1 MVTERALGP
10 TARTVDEVVDACRQ
24 AEVRLIRFL
33 YCDNGGTV
41 RGKAVHVD
49 RLADRMRTGVGL
61 TVAMQAMSS
70 LDELQPV
77 AGMGPVG
84 EVRLVP
90 DPQTFALLPYA
101 PHAAAMVA
109 DHVDLDG
116 QPYDAG
122 PRPFLSRMAG
132 VLAGRDMALS
142 CGVENEFSLAH
153 QEGTAFVP
161 IDHSLCFS
169 TIGMAAA
176 ADVIDDMVEA
186 LERQDIAV
194 EQYYAELGH
203 GQHELSVSPRLAVEA
218 ADTQVLVRE
227 TIRGVAGRHGMVAS
241 LAPKPWPDQAGNG
254 AHAHLSL
261 WDTALQCNLFHDD
274 TGRYQLSE
282 LAEHFVA
289 GLLAHLPGL
298 LGLTAP
304 TFNSFQRLL
313 PEHWSSA
320 YVCWGPD
327 NREAAVRVPSTFW
340 GREMA
345 SANLEYKPI
354 DASCN
359 PYLAFGGLIAAGLDG
374 IDRGLAPPR
383 PVAVDPHRMSAAER
397 ESIGIAPYPASVG
410 HALDA
415 LERDEILTS
424 ALGESLTRS
433 YLAVRRSEWE
443 ADPATDEAH
452 ERARNFLKY

>member
-1 MVTERALGP
+1 
-10 TARTVDEVVDACRQ
+10 VDDVVDACRQ
-24 AEVRLIRFL
+24 AGVRLIRFL

-70 LDELQPV
+70 LDQLQPV
-77 AGMGPVG
+77 EGMGPVG
-84 EVRLVP
+84 EIRLVP
-90 DPQTFALLPYA
+90 DPETFVVLPYA
-101 PHAAAMVA
+101 PHSGAMLA
-109 DHVDLDG
+109 DHVALDG
-116 QPYDAG
+116 KAYVAG
-122 PRPFLSRMAG
+122 PRPFLARMAG
-132 VLAGRDMALS
+132 VLAERDMALS
-142 CGVENEFSLAH
+142 CGIENEFSLAR
-153 QEGTAFVP
+153 QVGTAFVP

-176 ADVIDDMVEA
+176 AEVVDLMVEA
-186 LERQDIAV
+186 LERQGIGV

-203 GQHELSVSPRLAVEA
+203 GQHELSVSPRTAVEA
-218 ADTQVLVRE
+218 ADVQVLVRE
-227 TIRGVAGRHGMVAS
+227 TIRGVATGHGLVAS
-241 LAPKPWPDQAGNG
+241 LAPKPWPDEAGNG
-254 AHAHLSL
+254 AHAHISL
-261 WDTALQCNLFHDD
+261 WDASLRCNLFHDD
-274 TGRYQLSE
+274 AGRYGLSE
-282 LAEHFVA
+282 LAEQFVA
-289 GLLAHLPGL
+289 GILAHLPGL

-345 SANLEYKPI
+345 TANLEYKPI

-359 PYLAFGGLIAAGLDG
+359 PYLALGGLIAAGVDG
-374 IDRGLAPPR
+374 IDRRLAPPE
-383 PVAVDPHRMSAAER
+383 PVSVDPHRLSSEERAALH
-397 ESIGIAPYPASVG
+397 IAPYPVTVG

-415 LERDEILTS
+415 LEQDEVLTS
-424 ALGESLTRS
+424 ALGPTLLRS

-443 ADPATDEAH
+443 ADPATEDPNEP
-452 ERARNFLKY
+452 ARHFLKY

>member
-1 MVTERALGP
+1 M
-10 TARTVDEVVDACRQ
+10 DACRQ
-24 AEVRLIRFL
+24 ASVRLIRFL

-70 LDELQPV
+70 LDQLQPV
-77 AGMGPVG
+77 EGMGPVG

-90 DPQTFALLPYA
+90 DPETFVVLPYA
-101 PHAAAMVA
+101 PHSGAMLA
-109 DHVDLDG
+109 DHVALDG
-116 QPYDAG
+116 QAYVAG
-122 PRPFLSRMAG
+122 PRPFLTKMAG
-132 VLAGRDMALS
+132 VLAERDMALS
-142 CGVENEFSLAH
+142 CGIENEFSLAR
-153 QEGTAFVP
+153 QVGTAFVP

-176 ADVIDDMVEA
+176 AEAIDIMVEA
-186 LERQDIAV
+186 LERQGIAV

-203 GQHELSVSPRLAVEA
+203 GQHELSVSPRTAVEA
-218 ADTQVLVRE
+218 ADVQVLVRE
-227 TIRGVAGRHGMVAS
+227 TIRGVATCHGLVAS
-241 LAPKPWPDQAGNG
+241 LAPKPWPDEAGNG
-254 AHAHLSL
+254 AHAHISL
-261 WDTALQCNLFHDD
+261 WDASLRRNLFHDD
-274 TGRYQLSE
+274 AGRYGLSE

-289 GLLAHLPGL
+289 GILAHLPGL

-345 SANLEYKPI
+345 TANLEYKPI

-359 PYLAFGGLIAAGLDG
+359 PYLALGGLIAAGMDG
-374 IDRGLAPPR
+374 IDRRLTPPE
-383 PVAVDPHRMSAAER
+383 PVTVDPHRLSSEER
-397 ESIGIAPYPASVG
+397 DALHIAPYPVTVG

-415 LERDEILTS
+415 LEQDEVLTS
-424 ALGESLTRS
+424 ALGPTLLRS

-443 ADPATDEAH
+443 ADPATEDPNEP
-452 ERARNFLKY
+452 ARHFLKY

>member
-1 MVTERALGP
+1 
-10 TARTVDEVVDACRQ
+10 
-24 AEVRLIRFL
+24 
-33 YCDNGGTV
+33 
-41 RGKAVHVD
+41 
-49 RLADRMRTGVGL
+49 
-61 TVAMQAMSS
+61 
-70 LDELQPV
+70 
-77 AGMGPVG
+77 
-84 EVRLVP
+84 
-90 DPQTFALLPYA
+90 
-101 PHAAAMVA
+101 
-109 DHVDLDG
+109 
-116 QPYDAG
+116 
-122 PRPFLSRMAG
+122 
-132 VLAGRDMALS
+132 
-142 CGVENEFSLAH
+142 
-153 QEGTAFVP
+153 
-161 IDHSLCFS
+161 
-169 TIGMAAA
+169 
-176 ADVIDDMVEA
+176 MVEA
-186 LERQDIAV
+186 LERQDISV

-203 GQHELSVSPRLAVEA
+203 GQHELSVSPRPAVHA
-218 ADTQVLVRE
+218 ADVQLMVRE
-227 TIRGVAGRHGMVAS
+227 TIRGIATRHGMVAS

-254 AHAHLSL
+254 AHVHLSL
-261 WDTALQCNLFHDD
+261 WDTALQRNLFHDHA
-274 TGRYQLSE
+274 GRYGLSE
-282 LAEHFVA
+282 LGEHFVA

-374 IDRGLAPPR
+374 IDRGLVPPQ
-383 PVAVDPHRMSAAER
+383 PVTVDPHRLSPEER
-397 ESIGIAPYPASVG
+397 QAIGIAAYPPSVG

-415 LERDEILTS
+415 LEHDNVLTG
-424 ALGESLTRS
+424 ALGDTLTRS

>member
-1 MVTERALGP
+1 VGTGGAKGSKGR
-10 TARTVDEVVDACRQ
+10 TAEEVLDACRQ
-24 AEVRLIRFL
+24 AGVRLIRFL

-41 RGKAVHVD
+41 RGKAVHVG

-61 TVAMQAMSS
+61 TAAMQAMSS

-77 AGMGPVG
+77 EGMGPVG
-84 EVRLVP
+84 EIRLVP
-90 DPQTFALLPYA
+90 DPETFVVLPYA
-101 PHAAAMVA
+101 PHSAAMLA
-109 DHVDLDG
+109 DHVALDG

-122 PRPFLSRMAG
+122 PRPFLTRMAG
-132 VLAGRDMALS
+132 VLKEHDMALS
-142 CGVENEFSLAH
+142 CGVENEFSLAL
-153 QEGTAFVP
+153 QEGNAFVP

-176 ADVIDDMVEA
+176 ADVINAMVEA
-186 LERQDIAV
+186 LEQQGIAV
-194 EQYYAELGH
+194 EQYYSELGH
-203 GQHELSVSPRLAVEA
+203 GQHELSVSPCPTVQA
-218 ADTQVLVRE
+218 ADVQVLVRE
-227 TIRGVAGRHGMVAS
+227 TIRGVATRHDLVAS

-254 AHAHLSL
+254 AHAHVSL
-261 WDTALQCNLFHDD
+261 WNASLERNLFHDES
-274 TGRYQLSE
+274 GRYGLSE
-282 LAEHFVA
+282 LAEQFVA
-289 GLLAHLPGL
+289 GILAHLPGL

-327 NREAAVRVPSTFW
+327 NREAAVRVPSTLW
-340 GREMA
+340 GHEMA

-374 IDRGLAPPR
+374 IDRGLAPPQ
-383 PVAVDPHRMSAAER
+383 PVTVDPHRLSPEER
-397 ESIGIAPYPASVG
+397 EALGIAPYPATVG

-415 LERDEILTS
+415 LEKDEILTG
-424 ALGESLTRS
+424 ALGPTLTRS

-443 ADPATDEAH
+443 ADPTTDEIH
-452 ERARNFLKY
+452 ERARQFLTY

>member
-1 MVTERALGP
+1 VGTEGAGGP
-10 TARTVDEVVDACRQ
+10 SARTVEEVVDACRQ
-24 AEVRLIRFL
+24 AGVRLIRFL

-77 AGMGPVG
+77 EGMGPVG

-90 DPQTFALLPYA
+90 DPETFAILPYA
-101 PHAAAMVA
+101 PHAAAMLA
-109 DHVDLDG
+109 DHVALDG

-122 PRPFLSRMAG
+122 PRPFLARMAG
-132 VLAGRDMALS
+132 VLAERDMVLL
-142 CGVENEFSLAH
+142 CGVENEFSLAR
-153 QEGTAFVP
+153 QEGAGFVP

-176 ADVIDDMVEA
+176 ADVIDAMVEA

-203 GQHELSVSPRLAVEA
+203 GQHELSVSPRSAVRA
-218 ADTQVLVRE
+218 ADDQVMVRE
-227 TIRGVAGRHGMVAS
+227 TIRGVATRQGIVAS

-254 AHAHLSL
+254 AHVHLSL
-261 WDTALQCNLFHDD
+261 WDTAMRRNLFHDD
-274 TGRYQLSE
+274 TGRYGLSE
-282 LAEHFVA
+282 LARQFVA

-374 IDRGLAPPR
+374 IDRGLVPPQ
-383 PVAVDPHRMSAAER
+383 PVTVDPHRLSPAER
-397 ESIGIAPYPASVG
+397 EAIGVAPYPATVG

-415 LERDEILTS
+415 LEQDQVLTD
-424 ALGESLTRS
+424 ALGGTLTTS

-443 ADPATDEAH
+443 ADPGTDEAH

>member
-1 MVTERALGP
+1 VGTQRVGTP
-10 TARTVDEVVDACRQ
+10 TGRTVEDVVDACRQ
-24 AEVRLIRFL
+24 AGVRLIRFL

-61 TVAMQAMSS
+61 TLAMQAMSS

-77 AGMGPVG
+77 DGMGPVG
-84 EVRLVP
+84 ELRLVP
-90 DPQTFALLPYA
+90 DPESFVLLPYA
-101 PHAAAMVA
+101 PHSAAMLA
-109 DHVDLDG
+109 DHVALDG
-116 QPYDAG
+116 QADEAG
-122 PRPFLSRMAG
+122 PRPFLARMAG
-132 VLAGRDMALS
+132 VLAERDMALS
-142 CGVENEFSLAH
+142 CGVENEFSLAR

-169 TIGMAAA
+169 TIGMGAAA
-176 ADVIDDMVEA
+176 EVIDNTIEA
-186 LERQDIAV
+186 LERQGIAV

-203 GQHELSVSPRLAVEA
+203 GQQELSVGPRPAVQA
-218 ADTQVLVRE
+218 ADVQVLVRE
-227 TIRGVAGRHGMVAS
+227 TIRAVAARHDLVAS
-241 LAPKPWPDQAGNG
+241 LAPKPWPDEAGNG
-254 AHAHLSL
+254 AHVHLSV
-261 WDTALQCNLFHDD
+261 WDSGMQRNLFHDD
-274 TGRYQLSE
+274 TGRYGLSE

-345 SANLEYKPI
+345 SANIEYKPI

-374 IDRGLAPPR
+374 IDRGLAPPQ
-383 PVAVDPHRMSAAER
+383 PVTVDPHRMTPEDR
-397 ESIGIAPYPASVG
+397 EAIGVAPYPPTVG

-415 LERDEILTS
+415 LEQDQVLTD
-424 ALGESLTRS
+424 ALGETLTRS

-443 ADPATDEAH
+443 ADPAANEAH
-452 ERARNFLKY
+452 EQARLFLTY

>member
-1 MVTERALGP
+1 
-10 TARTVDEVVDACRQ
+10 
-24 AEVRLIRFL
+24 VRLIRFL

-77 AGMGPVG
+77 EGMGPVG
-84 EVRLVP
+84 EIRLVP
-90 DPQTFALLPYA
+90 DPKTFVLLPYA
-101 PHAAAMVA
+101 PHSAAVLA
-109 DHVDLDG
+109 DHVALDHH
-116 QPYDAG
+116 PWAAG
-122 PRPFLSRMAG
+122 PRPFLARMAG
-132 VLAGRDMALS
+132 ILAERDMALS

-153 QEGTAFVP
+153 QQGHTFVP

-176 ADVIDDMVEA
+176 ADVIDSMVEA
-186 LERQDIAV
+186 LEKQGIGV
-194 EQYYAELGH
+194 EQYYVELGH
-203 GQHELSVSPRLAVEA
+203 GQHELSVSPRPAVQA

-227 TIRGVAGRHGMVAS
+227 TIRAVASRHDLAAS

-254 AHAHLSL
+254 AHVHMSVWDASL
-261 WDTALQCNLFHDD
+261 ERNLFHDD
-274 TGRYQLSE
+274 TGRYGLSE
-282 LAEHFVA
+282 LAERFIA
-289 GLLAHLPGL
+289 GILAHLPGL

-340 GREMA
+340 GHEMP

-374 IDRGLAPPR
+374 IDRHLAPPE
-383 PVAVDPHRMSAAER
+383 PVTVDPHRLSPEDR
-397 ESIGIAPYPASVG
+397 ESRGIAPYPPTVG

-415 LERDEILTS
+415 LEQDEVLTRV
-424 ALGESLTRS
+424 LGPILTRS

-443 ADPATDEAH
+443 ADPAIDEPH
-452 ERARNFLKY
+452 ERAQTFLKY

>member
-1 MVTERALGP
+1 MTPE
-10 TARTVDEVVDACRQ
+10 EVVDACRQ
-24 AEVRLIRFL
+24 AGVRLIRFL

-49 RLADRMRTGVGL
+49 RLADRMKTGVGL

-77 AGMGPVG
+77 EGMGPVG
-84 EVRLVP
+84 EIRLVP
-90 DPQTFALLPYA
+90 DPATFAVLPYA
-101 PHAAAMVA
+101 PHSASMLA
-109 DHVDLDG
+109 DHVALDG
-116 QPYDAG
+116 EPYEAG
-122 PRPFLSRMAG
+122 PRPFLARMAG
-132 VLAGRDMALS
+132 ALAQRGMVLS
-142 CGVENEFSLAH
+142 CGIENEFSLAR
-153 QEGTAFVP
+153 QEGNTFVP
-161 IDHSLCFS
+161 IDRSLCFS

-176 ADVIDDMVEA
+176 ADVIDATVEA
-186 LERQDIAV
+186 LELQGIAL

-203 GQHELSVSPRLAVEA
+203 GQHELSVARRPVIQA
-218 ADTQVLVRE
+218 ADVQVMVRE
-227 TIRGVAGRHGMVAS
+227 TIRGVAGTHGLVAS

-254 AHAHLSL
+254 AHVHLSL
-261 WDTALQCNLFHDD
+261 WNPSMDRNLFHDNS
-274 TGRYQLSE
+274 GRYGLSKV
-282 LAEHFVA
+282 AEQFIA
-289 GLLAHLPGL
+289 GILAHLPGL

-327 NREAAVRVPSTFW
+327 NREAAVRVPSRFW
-340 GREMA
+340 GHEMA

-359 PYLAFGGLIAAGLDG
+359 PYLALGGLIAAGLDG
-374 IDRGLAPPR
+374 IDRVLDPPT
-383 PVAVDPHRMSAAER
+383 PVTVDPHRMSPSER
-397 ESIGIAPYPASVG
+397 ESMGVAPYLATVG

-415 LERDEILTS
+415 LDKDEVLTT
-424 ALGESLTRS
+424 ALGGELTRS

-443 ADPATDEAH
+443 ADPGTDEAH
-452 ERARNFLKY
+452 ERAGHFLKY